1 MSGLYNGAQ
10 ALIREEQPLA
20 LYVHCVSHCIN
31 LATEAAVMQSSVI
44 RNSLSLVNELGV
56 LSSQSGKFQT
66 IFKGAASS
74 LYDKVVRLRPLCPTR
89 WTVRAKAI
97 QHVLQQYESIVNA
110 LDEMSSQHGDSA
122 IRAEGLLEKFR
133 QGNTYLA
140 LATAEKTLRL
150 LEMLNESLQSRQKTM
165 SGMKAAVNQV
175 LASLASSRE
184 DAVFSSLYEQAVQK
198 VADLSL
204 D

>member
-1 MSGLYNGAQ
+1 MSSLYNGALQ
-10 ALIREEQPLA
+10 ALIRKEQPLA
-20 LYVHCVSHCIN
+20 LYVHCVSLCIN

-74 LYDKVVRLRPLCPTR
+74 LYDKVVRLRPLCATR

-110 LDEMSSQHGDSA
+110 CKYLCSFTFTLMSLIQQSELKAYSRSFGKATH
-122 IRAEGLLEKFR
+122 IWLLPQPRKP
-133 QGNTYLA
+133 Y
-140 LATAEKTLRL
+140 
-150 LEMLNESLQSRQKTM
+150 
-165 SGMKAAVNQV
+165 VC
-175 LASLASSRE
+175 
-184 DAVFSSLYEQAVQK
+184 
-198 VADLSL
+198 
-204 D
+204 